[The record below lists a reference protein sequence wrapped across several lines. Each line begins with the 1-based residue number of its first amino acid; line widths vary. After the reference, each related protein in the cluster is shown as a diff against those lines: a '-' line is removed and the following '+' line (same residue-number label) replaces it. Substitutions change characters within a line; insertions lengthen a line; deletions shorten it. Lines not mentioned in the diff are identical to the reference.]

1 MRSVRA
7 CMHDSGGGY
16 FEHFLM
22 NCGILNSTNSTVIK
36 MIMYIAKMSFVNEM
50 LDI

>member
-1 MRSVRA
+1 MHA

-22 NCGILNSTNSTVIK
+22 NYGILNSTNSTVTKLIRC
-36 MIMYIAKMSFVNEM
+36 IAKMSFVNKI
-50 LDI
+50 LDT